1 LKLLLKNIAMIKI
14 NIKSFFGKLLFE
26 YEKENNTIK
35 ETVLEALNSG
45 ADLSSA
51 NLRGA
56 NLIGANLSDANLSDA
71 DLRDA
76 DLSGANLSDA
86 NLIGADLSVANLS
99 GANLIYAN
107 LSDADLRDAN
117 LSGANLIVFKTDLW
131 SILLQA
137 KKEILGLKY
146 ALINGKVDGSTYEG
160 ECACLVGTIAN
171 VAKVNYKNL
180 IGIKTDISRPIE
192 RFFLCIKKNDT
203 PETSQFSKLAVDW
216 IEEFEVYLNAL
227 ELLEQMLKEENE
239 AFGEPYFIT
248 DEVKLHLDKMKDIRS
263 VINMI
268 KELQANAVDY
278 AL

>member
-1 LKLLLKNIAMIKI
+1 MIKI

-35 ETVLEALNSG
+35 ETVLEALNIG
-45 ADLSSA
+45 ADLSGA

-56 NLIGANLSDANLSDA
+56 NLSGADLIYANLSDADLRGADLSDADLSGANLIDANLSDA
-71 DLRDA
+71 DLRGANLRDA
-76 DLSGANLSDA
+76 DLSGANLS
-86 NLIGADLSVANLS
+86 G
-99 GANLIYAN
+99 AN
-107 LSDADLRDAN
+107 LSDADLR
-117 LSGANLIVFKTDLW
+117 GANLIDADLIGADLSVFKTDLW

-137 KKEILGLKY
+137 KKEILGLKD

-216 IEEFEVYLNAL
+216 IEEFEVYLNA
-227 ELLEQMLKEENE
+227 
-239 AFGEPYFIT
+239 
-248 DEVKLHLDKMKDIRS
+248 
-263 VINMI
+263 
-268 KELQANAVDY
+268 
-278 AL
+278 